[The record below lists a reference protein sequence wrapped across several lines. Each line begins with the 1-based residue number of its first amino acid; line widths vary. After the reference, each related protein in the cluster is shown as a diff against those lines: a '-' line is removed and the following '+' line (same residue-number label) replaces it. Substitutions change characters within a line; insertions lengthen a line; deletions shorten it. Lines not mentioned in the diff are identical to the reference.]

1 MSLCMSVVCLLV
13 CSPNTFYKVTG
24 INTKKKLKTVCL
36 YECLCVFL
44 SATISPELHVQFSPN
59 FYARD
64 ATVARVL
71 AMALCLSVSVC
82 LSVCLSVTSRCSVKR
97 NERINLVFGMEA
109 FFRPVLH

>member
-1 MSLCMSVVCLLV
+1 MSLCMSVVCLFACLL
-13 CSPNTFYKVTG
+13 TKYILQGYWYK
-24 INTKKKLKTVCL
+24 NEKKLKTVCL

-82 LSVCLSVTSRCSVKR
+82 LSVTSRCSVKR